1 MDTGINSSYYVL
13 SGESPGTA
21 AGIHRRY
28 LYLEW
33 QLLIGANVDI
43 RREGVF
49 VRAGVVEDVT
59 PSGETAWIAANG
71 IDRRT
76 MIEKSVGYELWI
88 SAQELQRRRVHQPR
102 LS

>member
-1 MDTGINSSYYVL
+1 MTDTRSS
-13 SGESPGTA
+13 
-21 AGIHRRY
+21 
-28 LYLEW
+28 
-33 QLLIGANVDI
+33 ANVDI

-59 PSGETAWIAANG
+59 PSGHTAWIAANG

-76 MIEKSVGYELWI
+76 TIEKSVGYELWI